1 MTAGDPRTRFPFR
14 SNRAP
19 EACGCGLLAIREIDA
34 ILTSGNAAPTIA
46 NVAARL
52 SMNVRTLQRCLADE
66 ELVFR
71 DLLRERRRQHAI
83 EALTAG
89 ALSIAAIARQLGYSD
104 SAHFA
109 RAFRTW
115 TGRSPSA
122 YQNAARD
129 RSSY

>member
-1 MTAGDPRTRFPFR
+1 MTAGDSRTRFPLR
-14 SNRAP
+14 SNRSP
-19 EACGCGLLAIREIDA
+19 GECGCGVLASREIDA
-34 ILTSGNAAPTIA
+34 ILTSGNAEPTIA

-66 ELVFR
+66 KLMFR
-71 DLLRERRRQHAI
+71 NLLCERRRQHAI
-83 EALTAG
+83 EALSAG
-89 ALSIAAIARQLGYSD
+89 TLSIAVIARQLGYSD

-122 YQNAARD
+122 YQKAARD
-129 RSSY
+129 RSAC